1 MILIAACY
9 SPVLP
14 SNVPCSP
21 SGECPD
27 GQSCTAGTCVLATGA
42 VLPDAA
48 PRGDAVT
55 VADRDLDGVVDGSDN
70 CPDVANPDQTANEDG
85 DRFGDAC
92 DPCPQITDNAPV
104 DTDGDR
110 LGDACDPNP
119 GTRDV
124 SWLFEGFHKGMPA
137 WPGSTNWAPLGDKL
151 RVIAP
156 GNAPN
161 DGGYLVLPLSSPGR
175 ITFDNFSVATTVLVE
190 QMTGSNGDHSFGVSV
205 FDDNVTRELDCYLDQ
220 GSGAGFVLF
229 LTDDN
234 GVKQKQTFSWM
245 INTEYRITLV
255 RHGTTY
261 TCSVVG
267 PGGGAVTLIATSQ
280 IVPRTG
286 ADMSIWAYGVTAQFG
301 SVFVVGP

>member
-1 MILIAACY
+1 
-9 SPVLP
+9 
-14 SNVPCSP
+14 
-21 SGECPD
+21 
-27 GQSCTAGTCVLATGA
+27 
-42 VLPDAA
+42 LPDAA
-48 PRGDAVT
+48 PRGDAGGI
-55 VADRDLDGVVDGSDN
+55 ADRDLDGVADVSDN

-92 DPCPQITDNAPV
+92 DPCPQITDNMAV

-110 LGDACDPNP
+110 IGDACDPNP

-161 DGGYLVLPLSSPGR
+161 DDGYLVLPLSSPGR
-175 ITFDNFSVATTVLVE
+175 LSFDNFSVATTILIE
-190 QMTGSNGDHSFGVSV
+190 QMTGSNGDHSFGVLV
-205 FDDNVTRELDCYLDQ
+205 FDDNANKGLDCYLDQ
-220 GSGAGFVLF
+220 GSGSGFVLF
-229 LTDDN
+229 LDDDN
-234 GVKQKQTFSWM
+234 GVSKKQTFAWT

-267 PGGGAVTLIATSQ
+267 PGGAAVTLIATSQ

-286 ADMSIWAYGVTAQFG
+286 ADMEIWAFGVTAQFG
-301 SVFVVGP
+301 SVFVAGP